1 MANISDIIENFILST
16 MGNSNDIN
24 LSRNEL
30 ADYFNCAPSQI
41 NYVLTTRFNLNR
53 GYLTERQRGGGGY
66 IKLVR
71 INNFDES
78 YIYKILDNTLNKQI
92 SYKDACYL
100 LEDLVRKKFLNL
112 NEAKIIS
119 FAISDKDL
127 SSPVKME
134 GNVRS
139 NILKNVLMNILK
151 EKHGSWNFC

>member
-1 MANISDIIENFILST
+1 MANISDVIESFILST
-16 MGNSNDIN
+16 MGSSDDIN

-53 GYLTERQRGGGGY
+53 GYVTESQRGGGGY

-71 INNFDES
+71 IKDFDET
-78 YIYKILDNTLNKQI
+78 YIYKILDTTLNREI

-100 LEDLVRKKFLNL
+100 LEDLVRKKFLSL
-112 NEAKIIS
+112 KDAKIIS
-119 FAISDKDL
+119 FAISDKAL

-134 GNVRS
+134 GAVRS
-139 NILKNVLMNILK
+139 NILKNILVNILK
-151 EKHGSWNFC
+151 EKNS

>member
-16 MGNSNDIN
+16 MGSSDDIN

-53 GYLTERQRGGGGY
+53 GFLTESQRGGGGY

-71 INNFDES
+71 IKNFDS
-78 YIYKILDNTLNKQI
+78 TYIYKILDNILNKDI

-100 LEDLVRKKFLNL
+100 LEDLVGKEFLSL
-112 NEAKIIS
+112 QEAKIIS
-119 FAISDKDL
+119 FAISDKAL

-134 GNVRS
+134 GNIRS
-139 NILKNVLMNILK
+139 NILKNILINILK
-151 EKHGSWNFC
+151 ERNGG